1 MQQWE
6 GITHEMVN
14 GVETIEGQVYCEKNL
29 HGGMQDSSDPD
40 HHHQELAEPLL
51 HDGRVVQRLADGHV
65 AVTGHDSEDGNL
77 WSSQEL
83 FQKELSQAATPRD
96 GSPLVQRVSD
106 QFGGGDGSVGGIYE
120 GQVSEKEV
128 HGSWKCGAEGDDDDN
143 EQTGQHSK

>member
-1 MQQWE
+1 
-6 GITHEMVN
+6 MVLRPQK
-14 GVETIEGQVYCEKNL
+14 VKTTVKKICMVAWRIP
-29 HGGMQDSSDPD
+29 DPD

-51 HDGRVVQRLADGHV
+51 HDGCIVQRLADGHV

-83 FQKELSQAATPRD
+83 FQKELSQAATPGD
-96 GSPLVQRVSD
+96 SSPLVQWVSD
-106 QFGGGDGSVGGIYE
+106 QFRCGDGCVGDIYE